1 MRYLGYKARFKL
13 GDECKTMLGR
23 PVGESSSSD
32 PDYSQY
38 VPDDLAMAALAAVE
52 EYLVEIGA
60 IDPPG
65 SDENG

>member
-23 PVGESSSSD
+23 PSGSTSSD

-38 VPDDLAMAALAAVE
+38 IPDDLALAALAAVE
-52 EYLVEIGA
+52 EYLIEIGA
-60 IDPPG
+60 IDPPEDG
-65 SDENG
+65 END